1 MTFSKNTPII
11 DRKAQNNT
19 AQGLCRVA
27 TGIFRQFSPETAKG
41 MTKMTFDEMF
51 AQAKALLEN
60 ASAKDTDTAVSVQFD
75 VSGDGCGAFY
85 AVVSADSDKLTI
97 EPFDYKDHDVL
108 VSADSAALLDALRT
122 AETAALEL
130 AGEWEKIVAFR
141 SVLDTLPKPKKEA
154 APKAKAPAAKKAAAK
169 PAAKK
174 AEAPKAAA
182 TVKKTEPV
190 KPAAEKPAAATAK
203 KETVKVEAPKA
214 AAVKTEPVKPAVKT
228 AATAAKAPAAK
239 PAATT
244 AKTTAAA
251 KNSKKK

>member
-1 MTFSKNTPII
+1 
-11 DRKAQNNT
+11 
-19 AQGLCRVA
+19 
-27 TGIFRQFSPETAKG
+27 
-41 MTKMTFDEMF
+41 MTFDEMF

-154 APKAKAPAAKKAAAK
+154 APKAKAPAAKKAPAK

-190 KPAAEKPAAATAK
+190 KSAAKKPAAATAK
-203 KETVKVEAPKA
+203 KETVKAA

-228 AATAAKAPAAK
+228 AAATAKVPAAK

-244 AKTTAAA
+244 AKTAAA
-251 KNSKKK
+251 KNSKK

>member
-1 MTFSKNTPII
+1 MS
-11 DRKAQNNT
+11 
-19 AQGLCRVA
+19 
-27 TGIFRQFSPETAKG
+27 
-41 MTKMTFDEMF
+41 
-51 AQAKALLEN
+51 QARIPLLI
-60 ASAKDTDTAVSVQFD
+60 DTDPGVDDALAILM
-75 VSGDGCGAFY
+75 AF
-85 AVVSADSDKLTI
+85 ADPAGYGVWVNGEEFTSDKLTI

-141 SVLDTLPKPKKEA
+141 SVLETLPKPKKAA
-154 APKAKAPAAKKAAAK
+154 APKAKTPAAKKAAEK

-190 KPAAEKPAAATAK
+190 KPAAKKPAAATAK
-203 KETVKVEAPKA
+203 KETVKAEAPKAA

-228 AATAAKAPAAK
+228 AAATAKAPAAK

-244 AKTTAAA
+244 AKTAA
-251 KNSKKK
+251 KNSKK

>member
-1 MTFSKNTPII
+1 
-11 DRKAQNNT
+11 
-19 AQGLCRVA
+19 
-27 TGIFRQFSPETAKG
+27 
-41 MTKMTFDEMF
+41 MTFDEMF

-141 SVLDTLPKPKKEA
+141 SVLDTLPKPKKA
-154 APKAKAPAAKKAAAK
+154 ADPKAKAPAAKKA
-169 PAAKK
+169 PAKK
-174 AEAPKAAA
+174 AEAPKTAA

-190 KPAAEKPAAATAK
+190 KSAAKKPAAATAK
-203 KETVKVEAPKA
+203 KETVKAEAPKAA

-228 AATAAKAPAAK
+228 AAATAKVPAAK

-244 AKTTAAA
+244 AKTAAA
-251 KNSKKK
+251 KNSKK

>member
-1 MTFSKNTPII
+1 
-11 DRKAQNNT
+11 
-19 AQGLCRVA
+19 
-27 TGIFRQFSPETAKG
+27 
-41 MTKMTFDEMF
+41 MTFDEMF

-154 APKAKAPAAKKAAAK
+154 APKAKAPAAKKAPAK
-169 PAAKK
+169 PATKK
-174 AEAPKAAA
+174 AEAPKTAA
-182 TVKKTEPV
+182 TVKKPV
-190 KPAAEKPAAATAK
+190 KSAAKKPAAATAK
-203 KETVKVEAPKA
+203 KETVKAEAPKAA

-228 AATAAKAPAAK
+228 ASATAKVPAAK

-244 AKTTAAA
+244 AKTAAA
-251 KNSKKK
+251 KNSKK

>member
-1 MTFSKNTPII
+1 
-11 DRKAQNNT
+11 
-19 AQGLCRVA
+19 
-27 TGIFRQFSPETAKG
+27 
-41 MTKMTFDEMF
+41 MTFDEMF

-60 ASAKDTDTAVSVQFD
+60 ASAKDTDTAVLVQFD

-85 AVVSADSDKLTI
+85 AVASADSDKLTI

-141 SVLDTLPKPKKEA
+141 SVLDTLPKPKKAA

-190 KPAAEKPAAATAK
+190 KSAAKKPAAATAK
-203 KETVKVEAPKA
+203 KETVKAEAPKA
-214 AAVKTEPVKPAVKT
+214 AAVKTEPVKPAATTVKT
-228 AATAAKAPAAK
+228 AATTAK

-244 AKTTAAA
+244 AKTAAA
-251 KNSKKK
+251 KNGKK

>member
-1 MTFSKNTPII
+1 
-11 DRKAQNNT
+11 
-19 AQGLCRVA
+19 
-27 TGIFRQFSPETAKG
+27 
-41 MTKMTFDEMF
+41 MTFDEMF

-141 SVLDTLPKPKKEA
+141 SVLDTLPKPKKAA
-154 APKAKAPAAKKAAAK
+154 APKAKAPAAKKAAEK
-169 PAAKK
+169 PAAK
-174 AEAPKAAA
+174 
-182 TVKKTEPV
+182 
-190 KPAAEKPAAATAK
+190 KPAAATAK
-203 KETVKVEAPKA
+203 KETVKAEAPKAA

-228 AATAAKAPAAK
+228 AAATAKAPAAK
-239 PAATT
+239 PAAAT
-244 AKTTAAA
+244 AKTAA
-251 KNSKKK
+251 KNSKK

>member
-1 MTFSKNTPII
+1 
-11 DRKAQNNT
+11 
-19 AQGLCRVA
+19 
-27 TGIFRQFSPETAKG
+27 
-41 MTKMTFDEMF
+41 MTFDEMF

-141 SVLDTLPKPKKEA
+141 SVLDTLPKPKKA
-154 APKAKAPAAKKAAAK
+154 TAPKAKAPAAKKAPAK

-174 AEAPKAAA
+174 AEAPKTAA

-190 KPAAEKPAAATAK
+190 KSAAKKPAAATAK
-203 KETVKVEAPKA
+203 KETVKAEAPKAA
-214 AAVKTEPVKPAVKT
+214 AAVKTEPVKSAVKT
-228 AATAAKAPAAK
+228 AATAKVPAAK

-244 AKTTAAA
+244 AKTAAA
-251 KNSKKK
+251 KNSKK

>member
-1 MTFSKNTPII
+1 MTFN
-11 DRKAQNNT
+11 
-19 AQGLCRVA
+19 
-27 TGIFRQFSPETAKG
+27 
-41 MTKMTFDEMF
+41 EMF

-141 SVLDTLPKPKKEA
+141 SVLDTLPKPKKAA
-154 APKAKAPAAKKAAAK
+154 APKAKAPAAKKAAEK
-169 PAAKK
+169 PAAKDGST
-174 AEAPKAAA
+174 EGCCNC
-182 TVKKTEPV
+182 KKTEPV
-190 KPAAEKPAAATAK
+190 KSAAKPAAATAK
-203 KETVKVEAPKA
+203 KETVKAEAPKAA

-228 AATAAKAPAAK
+228 AAATAKAPAAK
-239 PAATT
+239 PAAAT
-244 AKTTAAA
+244 AKTAA
-251 KNSKKK
+251 KNSKSKGNTYKDSSGTTPITKNSCDNAVQSRQTGSVQRCSQRKES

>member
-1 MTFSKNTPII
+1 
-11 DRKAQNNT
+11 
-19 AQGLCRVA
+19 
-27 TGIFRQFSPETAKG
+27 
-41 MTKMTFDEMF
+41 MTFDEMF

-154 APKAKAPAAKKAAAK
+154 AP
-169 PAAKK
+169 
-174 AEAPKAAA
+174 
-182 TVKKTEPV
+182 
-190 KPAAEKPAAATAK
+190 
-203 KETVKVEAPKA
+203 
-214 AAVKTEPVKPAVKT
+214 VKTEPVKPAVKT
-228 AATAAKAPAAK
+228 AAATAKVPAAK

-244 AKTTAAA
+244 AKTAAA
-251 KNSKKK
+251 KNSKK

>member
-1 MTFSKNTPII
+1 
-11 DRKAQNNT
+11 
-19 AQGLCRVA
+19 
-27 TGIFRQFSPETAKG
+27 
-41 MTKMTFDEMF
+41 MTFDEMF

-154 APKAKAPAAKKAAAK
+154 APKAKAPAPAAKKAAEK

-182 TVKKTEPV
+182 TVKKTGPV
-190 KPAAEKPAAATAK
+190 KSAAKKPVAATAK
-203 KETVKVEAPKA
+203 KETVKAEAPKAA

-228 AATAAKAPAAK
+228 AAATAK

-244 AKTTAAA
+244 AKTAAA
-251 KNSKKK
+251 KNSKK

>member
-1 MTFSKNTPII
+1 
-11 DRKAQNNT
+11 
-19 AQGLCRVA
+19 
-27 TGIFRQFSPETAKG
+27 
-41 MTKMTFDEMF
+41 MTFDEMF

-130 AGEWEKIVAFR
+130 AGEKIVAFR

-154 APKAKAPAAKKAAAK
+154 APKAKAPAAKKAPAK

-174 AEAPKAAA
+174 AEAPKTAA

-190 KPAAEKPAAATAK
+190 KSAAKKPATATAK
-203 KETVKVEAPKA
+203 KETVKAEAPKAA

-228 AATAAKAPAAK
+228 ASATAKVPAAK

-244 AKTTAAA
+244 AKTAAA
-251 KNSKKK
+251 KNSKK

>member
-1 MTFSKNTPII
+1 
-11 DRKAQNNT
+11 
-19 AQGLCRVA
+19 
-27 TGIFRQFSPETAKG
+27 
-41 MTKMTFDEMF
+41 MTFDEMF

-154 APKAKAPAAKKAAAK
+154 APAAKKAPAK

-174 AEAPKAAA
+174 AEAPKTAA

-190 KPAAEKPAAATAK
+190 KSAAKKPAAATAK
-203 KETVKVEAPKA
+203 KETVKAEAPKAA
-214 AAVKTEPVKPAVKT
+214 AAVKTEPVKSAVKT
-228 AATAAKAPAAK
+228 AAATAKVPAAK

-244 AKTTAAA
+244 AKTAAA
-251 KNSKKK
+251 KNSKK

>member
-1 MTFSKNTPII
+1 
-11 DRKAQNNT
+11 
-19 AQGLCRVA
+19 
-27 TGIFRQFSPETAKG
+27 
-41 MTKMTFDEMF
+41 MTFDEMF

-60 ASAKDTDTAVSVQFD
+60 ASAKDTDTAVSIQFD

-154 APKAKAPAAKKAAAK
+154 APKAKAPAAKKAPAK

-174 AEAPKAAA
+174 AEAPKTAA

-190 KPAAEKPAAATAK
+190 AYKRLMSSNEANLLGKLMKQVVDSGTASALSGRSYTVAGKTGSAEFDEEGHSHSWFIGYSNVDDPDLVVA
-203 KETVKVEAPKA
+203 VIVENGGSGSE
-214 AAVKTEPVKPAVKT
+214 AAVPIAGQIFD
-228 AATAAKAPAAK
+228 AYHA
-239 PAATT
+239 
-244 AKTTAAA
+244 
-251 KNSKKK
+251 S

>member
-1 MTFSKNTPII
+1 
-11 DRKAQNNT
+11 
-19 AQGLCRVA
+19 
-27 TGIFRQFSPETAKG
+27 
-41 MTKMTFDEMF
+41 MTFDEMF

-154 APKAKAPAAKKAAAK
+154 APKAKAPAAKKAPAK
-169 PAAKK
+169 PATKK
-174 AEAPKAAA
+174 AEAPKTAA
-182 TVKKTEPV
+182 KKTEPV
-190 KPAAEKPAAATAK
+190 KSAAKKPAAATAK
-203 KETVKVEAPKA
+203 KETVKAEAPKAA

-228 AATAAKAPAAK
+228 ASATAKVPAAK

-244 AKTTAAA
+244 AKTAAA
-251 KNSKKK
+251 KNSKK

>member
-1 MTFSKNTPII
+1 
-11 DRKAQNNT
+11 
-19 AQGLCRVA
+19 
-27 TGIFRQFSPETAKG
+27 
-41 MTKMTFDEMF
+41 MTFDEMF

-154 APKAKAPAAKKAAAK
+154 APKAKAPAAKKA
-169 PAAKK
+169 PAKK
-174 AEAPKAAA
+174 AEAPKTAA

-190 KPAAEKPAAATAK
+190 KSAAKKPAAATAK
-203 KETVKVEAPKA
+203 KETVKAEAPKAA
-214 AAVKTEPVKPAVKT
+214 AAVKTEPVKSAVKT
-228 AATAAKAPAAK
+228 AAATAKVPAAK

-244 AKTTAAA
+244 AKTATA
-251 KNSKKK
+251 KNSKK

>member
-1 MTFSKNTPII
+1 
-11 DRKAQNNT
+11 
-19 AQGLCRVA
+19 
-27 TGIFRQFSPETAKG
+27 
-41 MTKMTFDEMF
+41 MTFDEMF

-154 APKAKAPAAKKAAAK
+154 APKAKAPAAKKAPAK
-169 PAAKK
+169 P
-174 AEAPKAAA
+174 
-182 TVKKTEPV
+182 
-190 KPAAEKPAAATAK
+190 AATAK
-203 KETVKVEAPKA
+203 KETVKAEAPKAA
-214 AAVKTEPVKPAVKT
+214 AAVKTEPVKSAVKT
-228 AATAAKAPAAK
+228 AAATAKVPAAK

-244 AKTTAAA
+244 AKTAAA
-251 KNSKKK
+251 KNSKK

>member
-1 MTFSKNTPII
+1 
-11 DRKAQNNT
+11 
-19 AQGLCRVA
+19 
-27 TGIFRQFSPETAKG
+27 
-41 MTKMTFDEMF
+41 MTFDEMF

-141 SVLDTLPKPKKEA
+141 GVLDTLPKPKKEA
-154 APKAKAPAAKKAAAK
+154 APKAKAPAAKKAPAK

-174 AEAPKAAA
+174 AEAPKTAA

-190 KPAAEKPAAATAK
+190 KSATKKPATATAK
-203 KETVKVEAPKA
+203 KETVKAEAPKAA

-228 AATAAKAPAAK
+228 ASATAKVPAAK

-244 AKTTAAA
+244 AKTAAA
-251 KNSKKK
+251 KNSKK

>member
-1 MTFSKNTPII
+1 
-11 DRKAQNNT
+11 
-19 AQGLCRVA
+19 
-27 TGIFRQFSPETAKG
+27 
-41 MTKMTFDEMF
+41 MTFDEMF

-154 APKAKAPAAKKAAAK
+154 APKAKAPAAKKAPAK

-174 AEAPKAAA
+174 AEAPKTAA

-190 KPAAEKPAAATAK
+190 KEA
-203 KETVKVEAPKA
+203 VKAEAPKAA
-214 AAVKTEPVKPAVKT
+214 AAVKTEPVKSAVKT
-228 AATAAKAPAAK
+228 AAATAKVPAAK

-244 AKTTAAA
+244 AKTAAA
-251 KNSKKK
+251 KNSKK

>member
-1 MTFSKNTPII
+1 
-11 DRKAQNNT
+11 
-19 AQGLCRVA
+19 
-27 TGIFRQFSPETAKG
+27 
-41 MTKMTFDEMF
+41 MTFDEMF

-97 EPFDYKDHDVL
+97 EPFDYKD
-108 VSADSAALLDALRT
+108 SAALLDALRT

-154 APKAKAPAAKKAAAK
+154 APKAKAPAAKKAPAK

-174 AEAPKAAA
+174 AEAPKTAA

-190 KPAAEKPAAATAK
+190 KSAAKKPAAATAK
-203 KETVKVEAPKA
+203 KEAVKAEAPKAA
-214 AAVKTEPVKPAVKT
+214 AAVKTEPVKSAVKT
-228 AATAAKAPAAK
+228 AAATAKVPAAK

-244 AKTTAAA
+244 AKTAAA
-251 KNSKKK
+251 KNSKK

>member
-1 MTFSKNTPII
+1 
-11 DRKAQNNT
+11 
-19 AQGLCRVA
+19 
-27 TGIFRQFSPETAKG
+27 
-41 MTKMTFDEMF
+41 MTFDEMF

-141 SVLDTLPKPKKEA
+141 SVLDTLPKPKKAA
-154 APKAKAPAAKKAAAK
+154 APKAKAPAAKKAAEK

-174 AEAPKAAA
+174 AE
-182 TVKKTEPV
+182 PV
-190 KPAAEKPAAATAK
+190 KSAAKKPATATAK
-203 KETVKVEAPKA
+203 KETVKAEAPKAA

-228 AATAAKAPAAK
+228 AAATAKAPAAK

-244 AKTTAAA
+244 AKTAA
-251 KNSKKK
+251 KNSKK

>member
-1 MTFSKNTPII
+1 
-11 DRKAQNNT
+11 
-19 AQGLCRVA
+19 
-27 TGIFRQFSPETAKG
+27 
-41 MTKMTFDEMF
+41 MTFDEMF

-141 SVLDTLPKPKKEA
+141 GVLDTLPKPKKAA
-154 APKAKAPAAKKAAAK
+154 APKAKAPAAKKAPAK

-190 KPAAEKPAAATAK
+190 KSAAKKPAAATAK
-203 KETVKVEAPKA
+203 KETVKAEAPKAA
-214 AAVKTEPVKPAVKT
+214 AAVKTEPVKPTATTVKT
-228 AATAAKAPAAK
+228 AAATAK
-239 PAATT
+239 PAAATS
-244 AKTTAAA
+244 KTAAA
-251 KNSKKK
+251 KNGKK